1 MKATTLLETQH
12 RQVEAMI
19 RNLEN
24 RTQSA
29 AGQQGMP
36 NQAASGAPQVLKDLA
51 SALLAHMATEEE
63 VFYPAA
69 RNAREDIVLGSYE
82 DHDVEV
88 MELKR
93 LLQTDPGDP
102 AFQARLQVVKR
113 MLAEHIARE
122 EGELFPAV
130 EKAIGQQELQ
140 AIGQL
145 METRF
150 NQERSAGYEQAIA
163 RRPEVSLQRLQIAIQ
178 QAAHQAGHHA
188 GQQGGH
194 HAGQQAGQQSGQQG
208 GKKPNK

>member
-1 MKATTLLETQH
+1 MVMKATTLLETQH
-12 RQVEAMI
+12 RQMEAMLW
-19 RNLEN
+19 NLEN

-29 AGQQGMP
+29 AGQQGVP

-63 VFYPAA
+63 VLYPVA

-82 DHDVEV
+82 EHDVEV

-102 AFQARLQVVKR
+102 AFQARLLVVKR
-113 MLAEHIARE
+113 LLAEHIARE

-130 EKAIGQQELQ
+130 EKTIGQQELQ

-145 METRF
+145 MEARF
-150 NQERSAGYEQAIA
+150 NQERSAGYEQALA
-163 RRPEVSLQRLQIAIQ
+163 RRPEMSLQRLQIAMQ
-178 QAAHQAGHHA
+178 QAAHQARQQS
-188 GQQGGH
+188 GQQGGEP
-194 HAGQQAGQQSGQQG
+194 GQQSGQQG
-208 GKKPNK
+208 GKKSAK